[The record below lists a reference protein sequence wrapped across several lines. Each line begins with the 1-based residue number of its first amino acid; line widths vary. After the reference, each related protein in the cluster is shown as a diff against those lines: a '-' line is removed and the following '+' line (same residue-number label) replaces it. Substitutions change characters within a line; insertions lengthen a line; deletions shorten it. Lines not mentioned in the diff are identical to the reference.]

1 MFICNKAPGPQPV
14 VLLLLT
20 LREKPYFPGLG
31 ISKKAKKKTCKYHLS
46 INFLAEK
53 KTVFPFTEKF
63 KIITSQ

>member
-31 ISKKAKKKTCKYHLS
+31 IS
-46 INFLAEK
+46 
-53 KTVFPFTEKF
+53 
-63 KIITSQ
+63 